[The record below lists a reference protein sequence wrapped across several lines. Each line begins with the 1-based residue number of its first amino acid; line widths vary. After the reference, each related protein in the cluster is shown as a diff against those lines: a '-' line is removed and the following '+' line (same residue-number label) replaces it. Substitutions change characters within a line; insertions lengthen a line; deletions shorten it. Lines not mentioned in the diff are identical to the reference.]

1 MANEQTTPIPQD
13 LFSRELRSLRDNPG
27 AISSSSTIDTQD
39 FYGNAATWVLETFR
53 TEDGTETVFVQRNDA
68 QGGQR
73 WVLPSKVAAALAR
86 HRDQL
91 GARARRR
98 AGHRLVALR
107 KERGDKL
114 GNPEALRLARGKRKA
129 RKGGAR

>member
-1 MANEQTTPIPQD
+1 MATDTPIPQD

-27 AISSSSTIDTQD
+27 AISSSSTIETAD
-39 FYGNAATWVLETFR
+39 FYGNAATWVVETFR
-53 TEDGTETVFVQRNDA
+53 DDAGVETVFVQRNDA

-98 AGHRLVALR
+98 QGHRLVAQR

-114 GNPEALRLARGKRKA
+114 GNPEALRLARGRRKA
-129 RKGGAR
+129 GKGVSR

>member
-1 MANEQTTPIPQD
+1 MANEATPIPQD
-13 LFSRELRSLRDNPG
+13 LFSRELRPLRDNPG
-27 AISSSSTIDTQD
+27 AISSASTIDTQD
-39 FYGNAATWVLETFR
+39 FYGNAATWVVETFR

-68 QGGQR
+68 AGGQR
-73 WVLPSKVAAALAR
+73 WVLPAKVAAALAR

-91 GARARRR
+91 GARSRRR

-107 KERGDKL
+107 KERGDVL
-114 GNPEALRLARGKRKA
+114 GNPEALRLARAKRKA